1 VASNPRSPFLAIIWS
16 LLAALL
22 MSILPLPDAL
32 QAWRP
37 EWVMLVLIFWVMHAP
52 SWVGLWFA
60 FVMGLLLDVFL
71 AGPLGLHSLALVLV
85 IFVTR
90 MTQRWSGIFSVRQT
104 TALVFLLILFER
116 LVMYFVL
123 AMRNEAP
130 ADLSYFWPAVASAL
144 IWPTVL
150 LSLRRWTQR

>member
-1 VASNPRSPFLAIIWS
+1 MANPRSPFLAIIWS
-16 LLAALL
+16 LSAALL

-52 SWVGLWFA
+52 SWVGFWFA
-60 FVMGLLLDVFL
+60 FAMGLLLDTFL
-71 AGPLGLHSLALVLV
+71 ASPMGLHALALVLV
-85 IFVTR
+85 IYVTR

-104 TALVFLLILFER
+104 TALVFLLILFGR
-116 LVMYFVL
+116 FVTYAVL
-123 AMRNEAP
+123 SLRGEVPPN
-130 ADLSYFWPAVASAL
+130 LSYFLPAVASAL

>member
-1 VASNPRSPFLAIIWS
+1 MANPRSPFLAIIWS
-16 LLAALL
+16 LSAALL

-60 FVMGLLLDVFL
+60 LVMGLLLDAFL
-71 AGPLGLHSLALVLV
+71 ASPLGLHALALVLV
-85 IFVTR
+85 IYVTR
-90 MTQRWSGIFSVRQT
+90 MTQRWSGVFSVRQT
-104 TALVFLLILFER
+104 TALVFLLILLER
-116 LVMYFVL
+116 SVTYAVL
-123 AMRNEAP
+123 SVRGEMP
-130 ADLSYFWPAVASAL
+130 TDLSYFLPAVASAL

>member
-1 VASNPRSPFLAIIWS
+1 MGNPRSPLLASIWS
-16 LLAALL
+16 MLGALL

-32 QAWRP
+32 QVWRP

-60 FVMGLLLDVFL
+60 FFMGILLDAFL
-71 AGPLGLHSLALVLV
+71 VSPFGMHAFALVV
-85 IFVTR
+85 VVYIAR
-90 MTQRWSGIFSVRQT
+90 MTQRWSGVFSVRQT
-104 TALVFLLILFER
+104 TALVLLLILSGR
-116 LVMYFVL
+116 LASYVVL
-123 AMRNEAP
+123 SLRGEGP
-130 ADLSYFWPAVASAL
+130 DDLSYFLPALASAL

>member
-1 VASNPRSPFLAIIWS
+1 MANPRSPFLAIIWS
-16 LLAALL
+16 LSAALL

-60 FVMGLLLDVFL
+60 LVMGLLLDAFL
-71 AGPLGLHSLALVLV
+71 ASPLGLHALALVFV
-85 IFVTR
+85 IYVTR
-90 MTQRWSGIFSVRQT
+90 MTQRWSGVFSVRQT
-104 TALVFLLILFER
+104 TALVFLLILLER
-116 LVMYFVL
+116 SLTYAVL
-123 AMRNEAP
+123 SVRGEMP
-130 ADLSYFWPAVASAL
+130 TDLSYFLPAVASAL

>member
-1 VASNPRSPFLAIIWS
+1 MAKSRSPFLALIWS
-16 LLAALL
+16 LAAALL

-37 EWVMLVLIFWVMHAP
+37 EWVTLVLLFWVMHAP
-52 SWVGLWFA
+52 NWVGLWFGLI
-60 FVMGLLLDVFL
+60 MGLMLDILL
-71 AGPLGLHSLALVLV
+71 ASPLGMHASTLIVV
-85 IFVTR
+85 IYVAR

-104 TALVFLLILFER
+104 TALVFLLILLGR
-116 LVMYFVL
+116 LMTYAQL
-123 AMRNEAP
+123 ALRGEAP
-130 ADLSYFWPAVASAL
+130 ADLTFFLPAVASAL